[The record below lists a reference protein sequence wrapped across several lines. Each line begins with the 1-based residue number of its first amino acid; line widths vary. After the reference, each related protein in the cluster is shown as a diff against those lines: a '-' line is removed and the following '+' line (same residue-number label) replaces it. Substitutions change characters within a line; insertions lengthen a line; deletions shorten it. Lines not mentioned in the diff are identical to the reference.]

1 MSDPAGASFDGQS
14 IADRLEAG
22 PDNRLA
28 GKVETFEFPM
38 EPEAKALIV
47 TAPREAFEQLEDFAV
62 AALDRLVVLRGLE
75 RGLMVTALRA
85 AEWPPLTEE
94 RLGEIFEHVDY
105 QFPPDLDAVMND
117 QFDTGWILDDTWDL
131 KSVIYTTSSNL
142 VGLFWVT
149 YV

>member
-1 MSDPAGASFDGQS
+1 
-14 IADRLEAG
+14 
-22 PDNRLA
+22 
-28 GKVETFEFPM
+28 
-38 EPEAKALIV
+38 
-47 TAPREAFEQLEDFAV
+47 
-62 AALDRLVVLRGLE
+62 VVLRGLE
-75 RGLMVTALRA
+75 RGLMVTAVRA

-117 QFDTGWILDDTWDL
+117 QFDTGWILDDTWGL